1 MKPSVA
7 AATVATA
14 TVAASTVV
22 AVEAASGV
30 VDRVVAA
37 TSVRVGAV
45 RVAVVV
51 EARAAVGGAAV
62 GGGAVGAADLVGVE
76 EVEEAAVATVA
87 MVVEGAAMD
96 PTVARAVA
104 MVAMARRERGA
115 ERVARLA
122 HRRARSRSTASYR
135 APPGSS
141 HLGVR
146 RARCHRLQ
154 GSK

>member
-14 TVAASTVV
+14 TVAATTVV

-51 EARAAVGGAAV
+51 EARAAVGGS
-62 GGGAVGAADLVGVE
+62 AVGAADLVGVE

-122 HRRARSRSTASYR
+122 HRRARSRSTASSR